1 MNYLKKLVLINTKNK
16 EIISSGITS
25 MLSLGAL
32 SSIHYNFDTL
42 SDYTLLLGSF
52 GATSVLVFGFP
63 KAPFSQPKNVIG
75 GNLISSAVGITCFK
89 MAQLG
94 IYDLQYAIP
103 LSVSLSTM
111 AMIKTDTVHP
121 PAGGTAMIAA
131 LGAEPIASIGY
142 QLMIPTLFGSSFLM
156 GSSLMINK
164 ILKIK

>member
-1 MNYLKKLVLINTKNK
+1 MNYLKKIALISTKNK
-16 EIISSGITS
+16 EILTSGTTS
-25 MLSLGAL
+25 VLSLGAL
-32 SSIHYNFDTL
+32 SSIHYNIDFL

-75 GNLISSAVGITCFK
+75 GNLISSTIGITSFK
-89 MAQLG
+89 MAELG

-103 LSVSLSTM
+103 ISVSLATM

-131 LGAEPIASIGY
+131 LGAEPIASMGY
-142 QLMIPTLFGSSFLM
+142 QLIIPTLFGSSFLM
-156 GSSLMINK
+156 SSSLLFNK
-164 ILKIK
+164 MLKKI